1 MSTTSRWRWIFYIN
15 LPLGLVALAVIATAF
30 RSRQVTTRHRIDWLG
45 TVVLAAGLSGVILY
59 TSLGGTS
66 YAWDAPGMLAAI
78 SGGVALLALF
88 PLIEARAEEP
98 ILPPELFRN
107 MTFRTTSA
115 IGFVVGF
122 ALFGSVTFIP
132 LYLQI
137 VKGHSATD
145 SGLLMTP
152 MMLGVLVT
160 STASGFLIS
169 RYGRYRA
176 FPIVGTAIAAVGLYL
191 LSTLEVATATEVAAG
206 YMLLLGLGLG
216 LVMQVL
222 VLAAQNAVDYRL
234 LGVATSGS
242 TLFRQVGGSIGVS
255 VFGAI
260 FTNELGR
267 ELAQSSSGRRTRARA
282 REPRCHPAPAA
293 RDPRG
298 VRHGRRRR
306 ASSGLPDGGRGDGRR
321 VRSELAAAR
330 RAAARDCRGG

>member
-1 MSTTSRWRWIFYIN
+1 
-15 LPLGLVALAVIATAF
+15 
-30 RSRQVTTRHRIDWLG
+30 
-45 TVVLAAGLSGVILY
+45 
-59 TSLGGTS
+59 
-66 YAWDAPGMLAAI
+66 
-78 SGGVALLALF
+78 
-88 PLIEARAEEP
+88 
-98 ILPPELFRN
+98 
-107 MTFRTTSA
+107 MTFRTTST

-169 RYGRYRA
+169 RYGRYRV
-176 FPIVGTAIAAVGLYL
+176 FPIVGTAIATVGLYL

-260 FTNELGR
+260 FTND
-267 ELAQSSSGRRTRARA
+267 SSAASRASSPGRRTRPSG
-282 REPRCHPAPAA
+282 RERHRNPAPAA
-293 RDPRG
+293 PRST
-298 VRHGRRRR
+298 RCTSRPLPLRFIR
-306 ASSGLPDGGRGDGRR
+306 SS
-321 VRSELAAAR
+321 
-330 RAAARDCRGG
+330 